1 MQADNF
7 NEEDRKR
14 LERLLSHPESA
25 EYLTEA
31 LSKAIV
37 SDPKPQVDESKPQVN
52 QEPEPVQNDTAIN
65 IVRHFTISGGLLAGV
80 LLLAA
85 AVATPLRDTYTVCF
99 NPNPVPNT
107 SKCLGV
113 KTYTIDQDHI
123 EKLVN
128 HPSLVV
134 VPEKRGNPALAV
146 GLALFGTAFA
156 GGSGFIAKQALKEKT
171 DAMPIN
177 RTNRRTAWTA
187 TKMEA
192 DKVVKQR
199 HQDLQHGFTVSD
211 NTNQHALAAADTFNE
226 FDQIQRLIAAL
237 EPQERELFFQHLA
250 LKEQK
255 EVMQQQAQ
263 LQAQQD
269 QNPWGALLGGVSGQQ
284 AIPSSTPVNSIEQ
297 AKVVGQSIIKSMAG
311 SIKSKVLVA
320 PSRAGKTTVLYLY
333 YDAMF
338 SRYPSAEVFVI
349 ADKREMVHPNIP
361 TENYAFCDGA
371 SFKGDGLKMLNKV
384 YGIYQERAK
393 LPESE
398 RDALAQSHPVRL
410 TLVDWLSTWTTIRKD
425 DPVADKVNSQ
435 LIGLITKGAA
445 CGICVDIDTH
455 SATVE
460 ALGIDAATRES
471 LDFVAIAYCKQSD
484 KGDLDRI
491 SDGLGLLPKV
501 ISKALIVP
509 DKGDR
514 NRLGSEFTKLRD
526 ALLASEFNSSI
537 IFTTTGGNRI
547 GITPQFERKTLGDLS
562 LETEEVEEEEE
573 LVEIDEDET
582 TIESCLMDAARA
594 VKKYLESR
602 EDRKATFKNIR
613 SQRAIASLWKSPTDL
628 ARIAID
634 FLISQEIVEALPE
647 IDPVLGTKV
656 DVPED
661 KRVYQLI
668 GERVARTCHS
678 FKG

>member
-7 NEEDRKR
+7 NEEDRER

-25 EYLTEA
+25 EHLTEA

-37 SDPKPQVDESKPQVN
+37 SDQKPQVDEGKPEVN
-52 QEPEPVQNDTAIN
+52 QEPEPIQSDVAIN
-65 IVRHFTISGGLLAGV
+65 VTRHFMISGGLLAGV

-99 NPNPVPNT
+99 NPTPVPNT

-113 KTYTIDQDHI
+113 KSYSIDQDHV

-134 VPEKRGNPALAV
+134 VPDKKGNPVFAV

-171 DAMPIN
+171 EAIPVN

-187 TKMEA
+187 TKLEA

-199 HQDLQHGFTVSD
+199 YQDLSQGFAVAT
-211 NTNQHALAAADTFNE
+211 NTNQHALAAADTLNE
-226 FDQIQRLIAAL
+226 FSQIQRLIAAL

-255 EVMQQQAQ
+255 ELMQQQAQ
-263 LQAQQD
+263 LQQQQA
-269 QNPWGALLGGVSGQQ
+269 QNPFAALLGGATPQQ
-284 AIPSSTPVNSIEQ
+284 ALPDGSSASAGSIEQ
-297 AKVVGQSIIKSMAG
+297 AKELGQSIIKSMAG

-338 SRYPSAEVFVI
+338 DRYPKAEVFVV
-349 ADKREMVHPNIP
+349 ADKREMVHPKIS
-361 TENYAFCDGA
+361 TLNYAFCDGT
-371 SFKGDGLKMLNKV
+371 SFKGDGLKMLDKV
-384 YGIYQERAK
+384 YSIYQARAK

-398 RDALAQSHPVRL
+398 RDAIAQSHPIRL
-410 TLVDWLSTWTTIRKD
+410 ALIDWLATWSTVKKD
-425 DPVADKVNSQ
+425 EPVADKVNSQ
-435 LIGLITKGAA
+435 LIGLITKGAS
-445 CGICVDIDTH
+445 CGVCIDIDTH

-514 NRLGSEFTKLRD
+514 TRLGAEFSKLRD
-526 ALLASEFNSSI
+526 ALLKGEFNSSI

-562 LETEEVEEEEE
+562 LESEVEEEEE
-573 LVEIDEDET
+573 EPARVDEDEVT
-582 TIESCLMDAARA
+582 LESSLMDA
-594 VKKYLESR
+594 VVFIQNYLQGR
-602 EDRKATFKNIR
+602 ENKSATYKAIR
-613 SQRAIASLWKSPTDL
+613 DQKHLRQLWNSPTELTDTAL
-628 ARIAID
+628 E
-634 FLISQEIVEALPE
+634 FMLSQEIIE
-647 IDPVLGTKV
+647 IVKEVDPILGTENKGTK
-656 DVPED
+656 ET
-661 KRVYQLI
+661 RIYRL
-668 GERVARTCHS
+668 VAS
-678 FKG
+678 G

>member
-7 NEEDRKR
+7 DDQDRER

-25 EYLTEA
+25 EYVTEGLTQA
-31 LSKAIV
+31 ILSK
-37 SDPKPQVDESKPQVN
+37 KVDESKPEVN
-52 QEPEPVQNDTAIN
+52 QKPEPVQNGTAIN
-65 IVRHFTISGGLLAGV
+65 ITRHFMVSGGLLAGV

-99 NPNPVPNT
+99 NPAPVPNT

-113 KTYTIDQDHI
+113 KSYSIDQDHI
-123 EKLVN
+123 ERLVN

-134 VPEKRGNPALAV
+134 VPDKRGNPALAV

-171 DAMPIN
+171 DAIPVN
-177 RTNRRTAWTA
+177 RTNRRTTWTA
-187 TKMEA
+187 TKLEA
-192 DKVVKQR
+192 DKLVKKR
-199 HQDLQHGFTVSD
+199 HQDLTQGFAIAT
-211 NTNQHALAAADTFNE
+211 NTNQHVLAATDTLNE
-226 FDQIQRLIAAL
+226 FSQIQRLIANL

-255 EVMQQQAQ
+255 ELMQQQAQ
-263 LQAQQD
+263 LQAQQ
-269 QNPWGALLGGVSGQQ
+269 QQSPFAALLGGVSGQQ
-284 AIPSSTPVNSIEQ
+284 ALPDSTPVNDIEQ
-297 AKVVGQSIIKSMAG
+297 AKDMGQSIIKSMAG

-333 YDAMF
+333 YDAMLNR
-338 SRYPSAEVFVI
+338 SPNAEVFVV
-349 ADKREMVHPNIP
+349 ADKREMIHPKIP
-361 TENYAFCDGA
+361 VANYAFCDGT

-398 RDALAQSHPVRL
+398 RDALAQSHPIRL
-410 TLVDWLSTWTTIRKD
+410 ALIDWLATWSTVKKD
-425 DPVADKVNSQ
+425 EPTADKVNSQ
-435 LIGLITKGAA
+435 LIGLITKGAS
-445 CGICVDIDTH
+445 CGVCVDIDTH

-471 LDFVAIAYCKQSD
+471 LDFVAIAYCQQSD

-501 ISKALIVP
+501 ISKRLVVP
-509 DKGDR
+509 DDSDR
-514 NRLGSEFTKLRD
+514 KRLSSEFTKLRD
-526 ALLASEFNSSI
+526 ALLKGEFNSSI

-547 GITPQFERKTLGDLS
+547 GITPHFERKTLGDL
-562 LETEEVEEEEE
+562 TFDQDEVEDEEQTVVDEN
-573 LVEIDEDET
+573 EI
-582 TIESCLMDAARA
+582 TIESCLMDAAKVIQSYLNSKEDKQANFSQIRNHRPL
-594 VKKYLESR
+594 KK
-602 EDRKATFKNIR
+602 
-613 SQRAIASLWKSPTDL
+613 LWNKPTDL

-634 FLISQEIVEALPE
+634 FLVSQEIVEALPE
-647 IDPVLGTKV
+647 IDPILGTKL

-661 KRVYQLI
+661 KRMYRL
-668 GERVARTCHS
+668 S
-678 FKG
+678 

>member
-7 NEEDRKR
+7 DDQDRER

-25 EYLTEA
+25 EHLTEA
-31 LSKAIV
+31 LSKAIISNKETDGKHEV
-37 SDPKPQVDESKPQVN
+37 NNGKPLVKKSKPEVDPQA
-52 QEPEPVQNDTAIN
+52 NDAAIN
-65 IVRHFTISGGLLAGV
+65 ITRHFMISGGLLAGV

-85 AVATPLRDTYTVCF
+85 AVATPLRDTFTVCF
-99 NPNPVPNT
+99 NPAPVPNT

-123 EKLVN
+123 EKLVS
-128 HPSLVV
+128 HPALVV
-134 VPEKRGNPALAV
+134 VPDKRGNPALAV

-171 DAMPIN
+171 EAIPVN

-187 TKMEA
+187 NKLEA

-199 HQDLQHGFTVSD
+199 YQDLQHGFSVSD
-211 NTNQHALAAADTFNE
+211 NTNQHALAASDTLNE
-226 FDQIQRLIAAL
+226 FAQIQRLIAAL

-255 EVMQQQAQ
+255 EMIQQQAQ
-263 LQAQQD
+263 IKAQQ
-269 QNPWGALLGGVSGQQ
+269 QQSPFAALLGSVPQQQ
-284 AIPSSTPVNSIEQ
+284 ALLDSTPVNKVDQ
-297 AKVVGQSIIKSMAG
+297 AKEMGQSIVKSMAG

-333 YDAMF
+333 YNAMF
-338 SRYPSAEVFVI
+338 DRYPDTEVFVI
-349 ADKREMVHPNIP
+349 ADKREMIHPKIP
-361 TENYAFCDGA
+361 IANYAFCDGT
-371 SFKGDGLKMLNKV
+371 SFKADGILMLVKV

-398 RDALAQSHPVRL
+398 RDALAQSHPIRL
-410 TLVDWLSTWTTIRKD
+410 ALIDWLATWSTVKKD
-425 DPVADKVNSQ
+425 EPVANIVNSQ
-435 LIGLITKGAA
+435 LIGLITKGAS
-445 CGICVDIDTH
+445 CGVCVDIDTH

-460 ALGIDAATRES
+460 ALGVDAATRES

-501 ISKALIVP
+501 ISKQLIVP
-509 DKGDR
+509 DKNDR
-514 NRLGSEFTKLRD
+514 TRLSDEFTRLRD
-526 ALLASEFNSSI
+526 ALLKGEFNSSI

-562 LETEEVEEEEE
+562 LDAEEVEEQEEE
-573 LVEIDEDET
+573 AEIDEEEV
-582 TIESCLMDAARA
+582 TIDSCLMDAARA
-594 VKKYLESR
+594 IKQYLESK
-602 EDRKATFKNIR
+602 EDMKATFSQIR
-613 SQRAIASLWKSPTDL
+613 NHREIKKLWNKPTDL
-628 ARIAID
+628 ARATIY
-634 FLISQEIVEALPE
+634 FLISQEIVEQVEE
-647 IDPVLGTKV
+647 IDPVLGTKL

-661 KRVYQLI
+661 KRMYRLI
-668 GERVARTCHS
+668 KE
-678 FKG
+678 

>member
-7 NEEDRKR
+7 DDQDRER

-37 SDPKPQVDESKPQVN
+37 SDQKPPVDESKPEVN
-52 QEPEPVQNDTAIN
+52 QETEPVQSDTAIN
-65 IVRHFTISGGLLAGV
+65 ITRHFMISGGLLAGV

-85 AVATPLRDTYTVCF
+85 AVSTPLRDVYSVCF
-99 NPNPVPNT
+99 NPAPVPNT

-113 KTYTIDQDHI
+113 KSYSIDQDHI

-134 VPEKRGNPALAV
+134 VPDKKGNPALAV

-171 DAMPIN
+171 EAIPVN
-177 RTNRRTAWTA
+177 RTNRRTTWTA
-187 TKMEA
+187 TRLEA

-199 HQDLQHGFTVSD
+199 YQDLSQGFAVAS
-211 NTNQHALAAADTFNE
+211 NTNQHALAAADTLNE
-226 FDQIQRLIAAL
+226 FSQIQRLIAAL

-255 EVMQQQAQ
+255 EIMQQQAQ
-263 LQAQQD
+263 IQAQQ
-269 QNPWGALLGGVSGQQ
+269 QQSPFAALLGSVPQQQ
-284 AIPSSTPVNSIEQ
+284 ALLDSTPVNTIEQ
-297 AKVVGQSIIKSMAG
+297 AKDMGQSIIKSMAG

-320 PSRAGKTTVLYLY
+320 PSRAGKTTILYLY
-333 YDAMF
+333 YDAML
-338 SRYPSAEVFVI
+338 SRFPSAEVFVI
-349 ADKREMVHPNIP
+349 ADKREMIHPKIP
-361 TENYAFCDGA
+361 VANYAFCDGT

-410 TLVDWLSTWTTIRKD
+410 ALIDWLATWSTVKKD
-425 DPVADKVNSQ
+425 EPTADKVNSQ
-435 LIGLITKGAA
+435 LIGLITKGAGA
-445 CGICVDIDTH
+445 GISIDVDTH

-471 LDFVAIAYCKQSD
+471 LDFVAIAYCQQSD

-501 ISKALIVP
+501 VSKALIVP

-514 NRLGSEFTKLRD
+514 TRLGTEFTKLRD
-526 ALLASEFNSSI
+526 ALLKGEFNSSI
-537 IFTTTGGNRI
+537 VFTTTGGNRI
-547 GITPQFERKTLGDLS
+547 GITPQFERKTLGDLT
-562 LETEEVEEEEE
+562 LDPEVAEEEPEDPIEVDEEVT
-573 LVEIDEDET
+573 ID
-582 TIESCLMDAARA
+582 SCLMDAALA
-594 VKKYLESR
+594 IKKYLESR
-602 EDRKATFKNIR
+602 EDRSATFKLIR
-613 SQRAIASLWKSPTDL
+613 SQRAIAQLWRSPTEL
-628 ARIAID
+628 ARLAID
-634 FLISQEIVEALPE
+634 FLVSQEIVEQVEE
-647 IDPVLGTKV
+647 IDPVLG
-656 DVPED
+656 VPIESSED
-661 KRVYQLI
+661 KRVYRWI
-668 GERVARTCHS
+668 GDA
-678 FKG
+678 

>member
-7 NEEDRKR
+7 NEEDRER

-25 EYLTEA
+25 EHLTEA

-37 SDPKPQVDESKPQVN
+37 SDSKPKVDESKPESKPEVN

-85 AVATPLRDTYTVCF
+85 AVSTPLRDTFTVCF
-99 NPNPVPNT
+99 NPAPVPNT

-134 VPEKRGNPALAV
+134 VPDKRGNPALAV

-177 RTNRRTAWTA
+177 RTNRRTTWTA
-187 TKMEA
+187 TKLEA

-199 HQDLQHGFTVSD
+199 YQDLTQGFAIAT
-211 NTNQHALAAADTFNE
+211 NTDQHALAAADTFNE

-255 EVMQQQAQ
+255 EMMQQQAQ
-263 LQAQQD
+263 IEAQRQ
-269 QNPWGALLGGVSGQQ
+269 QSPFAALLGGVPQQQ
-284 AIPSSTPVNSIEQ
+284 ALPDSTPVNDIEQ
-297 AKVVGQSIIKSMAG
+297 AKEVGQSIVKSMAA

-349 ADKREMVHPNIP
+349 ADKREMVHPKIP
-361 TENYAFCDGA
+361 TSNYAFCDGT

-398 RDALAQSHPVRL
+398 RDAIAIKHPIRL
-410 TLVDWLSTWTTIRKD
+410 TLVDWLSTWGTVKKD
-425 DPVADKVNSQ
+425 EPVANVVSSQ
-435 LIGLITKGAA
+435 FIGLITKGAS
-445 CGICVDIDTH
+445 CGVCIDIDTH

-471 LDFVAIAYCKQSD
+471 LDFVAIAYCQQAD
-484 KGDLDRI
+484 KGDLDRVA
-491 SDGLGLLPKV
+491 DGLGLLPKV

-514 NRLGSEFTKLRD
+514 TRLGTEFTKLRD
-526 ALLASEFNSSI
+526 ALLKGEFNSSI
-537 IFTTTGGNRI
+537 IFTTTSGNRI
-547 GITPQFERKTLGDLS
+547 GITPQFERKNLGDLS
-562 LETEEVEEEEE
+562 LEHEEIEEQEPIE
-573 LVEIDEDET
+573 VDEDEV
-582 TIESCLMDAARA
+582 TIDSCLMDAARA
-594 VKKYLESR
+594 IKQYLESR
-602 EDRKATFKNIR
+602 EDKKATFKNIR

-628 ARIAID
+628 ARAAID
-634 FLISQEIVEALPE
+634 FLISRGIVEHVE
-647 IDPVLGTKV
+647 EVDPVLGTKV

-661 KRVYQLI
+661 KRVYRLL
-668 GERVARTCHS
+668 GD
-678 FKG
+678 

>member
-7 NEEDRKR
+7 DDQDRER

-37 SDPKPQVDESKPQVN
+37 SDQKQTVDESKPEVN
-52 QEPEPVQNDTAIN
+52 QQPEPLHNDAAIN
-65 IVRHFTISGGLLAGV
+65 ITRHFMISGGLLAGV

-85 AVATPLRDTYTVCF
+85 AVATPLRDTFTVCF
-99 NPNPVPNT
+99 NPSPVPNT

-113 KTYTIDQDHI
+113 KSYSIDQDHI

-134 VPEKRGNPALAV
+134 VPDKKGNPALAV

-171 DAMPIN
+171 EAIPVN

-199 HQDLQHGFTVSD
+199 HQDLTQGFAIAT
-211 NTNQHALAAADTFNE
+211 NTNQHALAAADTLNE
-226 FDQIQRLIAAL
+226 FSQIQQLIAAL
-237 EPQERELFFQHLA
+237 QPQERELFFQHLA

-255 EVMQQQAQ
+255 ELMQQQAQ
-263 LQAQQD
+263 IQAQQS
-269 QNPWGALLGGVSGQQ
+269 QSPFAALLGGVPPQQ
-284 AIPSSTPVNSIEQ
+284 ALPDGSSAGGIEQ
-297 AKVVGQSIIKSMAG
+297 AKDMGQSIIKSMAG

-338 SRYPSAEVFVI
+338 NRYQNSEVLVV

-361 TENYAFCDGA
+361 VANYAFCDGT
-371 SFKGDGLKMLNKV
+371 SFKGDGLRMLNKV
-384 YGIYQERAK
+384 YGIYQDRAK

-398 RDALAQSHPVRL
+398 RDALAQSHPIRL
-410 TLVDWLSTWTTIRKD
+410 ALIDWLATWTTVRKD
-425 DPVADKVNSQ
+425 EPVANVVNSK
-435 LIGLITKGAA
+435 LIGLITKGAS
-445 CGICVDIDTH
+445 CGVCVDIDTH

-471 LDFVAIAYCKQSD
+471 LDFVAIAYCQQSD

-501 ISKALIVP
+501 VGKALIVP

-514 NRLGSEFTKLRD
+514 TRLGTEFSKLRD
-526 ALLASEFNSSI
+526 ALLKGEFNSSI

-547 GITPQFERKTLGDLS
+547 GITPHFERKSLGDLS
-562 LETEEVEEEEE
+562 LEHEEIEKTQEVAE
-573 LVEIDEDET
+573 VDEDEV
-582 TIESCLMDAARA
+582 TIDSCLMDAARA
-594 VKKYLESR
+594 IKKYLESK
-602 EDRKATFKNIR
+602 EDKSATFKLIR
-613 SQRAIASLWKSPTDL
+613 SQRAIAQLWKSPTDL
-628 ARIAID
+628 ARVAID
-634 FLISQEIVEALPE
+634 FLISQEMIEHVEE
-647 IDPVLGTKV
+647 IDPILGTKV
-656 DVPED
+656 EAPED
-661 KRVYQLI
+661 KRVYRLI
-668 GERVARTCHS
+668 AND
-678 FKG
+678 

>member
-1 MQADNF
+1 MQADF
-7 NEEDRKR
+7 NEEDRER

-37 SDPKPQVDESKPQVN
+37 SDNKETPQPSVQV
-52 QEPEPVQNDTAIN
+52 QVKEPAQNDTAIN
-65 IVRHFTISGGLLAGV
+65 VTRHFMISGGLLAGV

-85 AVATPLRDTYTVCF
+85 AVATPLRDTFTVCF

-113 KTYTIDQDHI
+113 KSYSIDQDHI
-123 EKLVN
+123 EKLVS
-128 HPSLVV
+128 HPALVV
-134 VPEKRGNPALAV
+134 VPDKRGNPALAV

-171 DAMPIN
+171 EAIPVN
-177 RTNRRTAWTA
+177 RTNRRTTWTA

-199 HQDLQHGFTVSD
+199 HQDLQHGFVVSD
-211 NTNQHALAAADTFNE
+211 NTNQHALAASDTLNE
-226 FDQIQRLIAAL
+226 FSQIQKLIAAL

-255 EVMQQQAQ
+255 EMMQQQAQ
-263 LQAQQD
+263 IQAQQ
-269 QNPWGALLGGVSGQQ
+269 QQSPFAALLGGVSGQQ
-284 AIPSSTPVNSIEQ
+284 ALPDSTPVNNIEQ
-297 AKVVGQSIIKSMAG
+297 AKEMGQSIIKSMAG

-333 YDAMF
+333 YNAMLD
-338 SRYPSAEVFVI
+338 RYPNAEVFVV
-349 ADKREMVHPNIP
+349 ADKREMIHPRIP
-361 TENYAFCDGA
+361 VSNYAFCDGT
-371 SFKGDGLKMLNKV
+371 SFKGVGLEMLNKV

-410 TLVDWLSTWTTIRKD
+410 ALIDWLATWSTVKKD
-425 DPVADKVNSQ
+425 EPTADKVNSQ
-435 LIGLITKGAA
+435 LIGLITKGAS
-445 CGICVDIDTH
+445 CGVCIDIDTH

-460 ALGIDAATRES
+460 ALGIDASTRES
-471 LDFVAIAYCKQSD
+471 LDFVAIAYCQQSD

-514 NRLGSEFTKLRD
+514 TRLGTDFTKLRD
-526 ALLASEFNSSI
+526 ALLKGEFNSSI

-547 GITPQFERKTLGDLS
+547 GITPHFERKTLGDLT
-562 LETEEVEEEEE
+562 LDAEEEVEEEETIE
-573 LVEIDEDET
+573 VDEDEV
-582 TIESCLMDAARA
+582 TIESCLLDASRA
-594 VKKYLESR
+594 IKLYLESR
-602 EDRKATFKNIR
+602 EDKSASFKQIR
-613 SQRAIASLWKSPTDL
+613 DQRSLKKLWNRPTDL

-634 FLISQEIVEALPE
+634 FLISQEILEHVQEV
-647 IDPVLGTKV
+647 DPVLGTKV

-661 KRVYQLI
+661 RRVYRLM
-668 GERVARTCHS
+668 A
-678 FKG
+678 

>member
-7 NEEDRKR
+7 NEEDRER

-37 SDPKPQVDESKPQVN
+37 SDQKTAVDEGKPEVN
-52 QEPEPVQNDTAIN
+52 QEPEPLHNDAAIN
-65 IVRHFTISGGLLAGV
+65 ITRHFMISGGLLAGV

-85 AVATPLRDTYTVCF
+85 AVATPLRDTFTVCF
-99 NPNPVPNT
+99 NPAPVPNT

-134 VPEKRGNPALAV
+134 VPEKRGLPALAV

-171 DAMPIN
+171 EAIPVN

-187 TKMEA
+187 TKIEA
-192 DKVVKQR
+192 DKIIKQR

-211 NTNQHALAAADTFNE
+211 NTNQHALAAVDTLNE
-226 FDQIQRLIAAL
+226 FAQIQRLIAAL

-255 EVMQQQAQ
+255 EIMQQQAQ
-263 LQAQQD
+263 IQAQQA
-269 QNPWGALLGGVSGQQ
+269 QSPFAALLGGVPQQQ
-284 AIPSSTPVNSIEQ
+284 ALLDSTPVNSIEQ
-297 AKVVGQSIIKSMAG
+297 AALMGQSIIRSMAG

-333 YDAMF
+333 YDAML
-338 SRYPSAEVFVI
+338 SRYPNAEVFII
-349 ADKREMVHPNIP
+349 ADKREMVHPKIP
-361 TENYAFCDGA
+361 VANYAFCDGT

-410 TLVDWLSTWTTIRKD
+410 ALIDWLATWTTIKKD
-425 DPVADKVNSQ
+425 EPTADKVNSQ
-435 LIGLITKGAA
+435 LIGLITKGAS
-445 CGICVDIDTH
+445 CGVCIDIDTH

-514 NRLGSEFTKLRD
+514 TRLGSEFTMLRD
-526 ALLASEFNSSI
+526 ALLKGEFNSSI

-562 LETEEVEEEEE
+562 LEHEEIEEQEPIE
-573 LVEIDEDET
+573 VDEDEI
-582 TIESCLMDAARA
+582 TIDSCLMDAARA
-594 VKKYLESR
+594 IKKYLESR
-602 EDRKATFKNIR
+602 EDKSATFKQIR
-613 SQRAIASLWKSPTDL
+613 NQRAITSLWKSPTDL

-634 FLISQEIVEALPE
+634 FLVSQEIVEALPE
-647 IDPVLGTKV
+647 IDPILGTKV

-661 KRVYQLI
+661 KRVYRLI
-668 GERVARTCHS
+668 TE
-678 FKG
+678 